1 MARRRSVN
9 SRNQSTDNCMDD
21 RFDRRELLLHLGDM
35 LDAVSR
41 LTSAGALDTPVTQ
54 RVQGDTSWRELPFL
68 STLAAQIT
76 VAGFGT
82 QVARAFAQWPREL
95 LEPALNRD
103 ALARAVQLELFDG
116 NPAGWNAYVA
126 YVQKHVAWFGAG
138 LSEVLEGSEPA
149 EKAATAVAKAAGV
162 TATTTAPTAGGDGE
176 PSNQKRGW
184 PWPEPRSTS

>member
-1 MARRRSVN
+1 MALRRSVN

-41 LTSAGALDTPVTQ
+41 LTSAGALETPVAQ
-54 RVQGDTSWRELPFL
+54 HVGNDASWQEFPFL
-68 STLAAQIT
+68 STLAAQMT
-76 VAGFGT
+76 VAGFST
-82 QVARAFAQWPREL
+82 QAARAFAQWPREL

-138 LSEVLEGSEPA
+138 LTEALEGSEPA
-149 EKAATAVAKAAGV
+149 EKAAAVATKPTGA
-162 TATTTAPTAGGDGE
+162 TATAKAPTTHGDE